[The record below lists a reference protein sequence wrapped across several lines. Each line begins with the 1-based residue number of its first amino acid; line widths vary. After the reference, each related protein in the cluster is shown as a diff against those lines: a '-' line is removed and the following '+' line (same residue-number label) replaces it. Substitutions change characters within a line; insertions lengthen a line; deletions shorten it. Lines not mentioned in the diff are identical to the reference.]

1 MAVIAIPS
9 ILQQSFISVGNIIIQ
24 GVINSFET
32 SVMAGYS
39 AAVKMNNLVITSLT
53 TVGNGISNFT
63 SQNIGAGKEERVKEG
78 WKSGLLVALVLCVP
92 FVLLYFAAGKYIML
106 IFMKDK
112 ATDALRYGMEFL
124 RTVAP
129 FYIIISVKLIT
140 DGVLRGAGMMG
151 KFTIATFT
159 DLIIRVVFSKIVSGY
174 WGTMGIWSAW
184 PVGWCIAT
192 LLSLLFFM
200 TSPFGKRKK
209 DNSDTKGLF
218 VKSPF

>member
-1 MAVIAIPS
+1 
-9 ILQQSFISVGNIIIQ
+9 
-24 GVINSFET
+24 
-32 SVMAGYS
+32 
-39 AAVKMNNLVITSLT
+39 
-53 TVGNGISNFT
+53 
-63 SQNIGAGKEERVKEG
+63 
-78 WKSGLLVALVLCVP
+78 
-92 FVLLYFAAGKYIML
+92 
-106 IFMKDK
+106 MKDK

-184 PVGWCIAT
+184 PVSWCIAT
-192 LLSLLFFM
+192 LLSFLFFIK
-200 TSPFGKRKK
+200 SPLGKRSKK
-209 DNSDTKGLF
+209 EKNLSLK
-218 VKSPF
+218 

>member
-1 MAVIAIPS
+1 
-9 ILQQSFISVGNIIIQ
+9 
-24 GVINSFET
+24 
-32 SVMAGYS
+32 
-39 AAVKMNNLVITSLT
+39 MNNLVITSLT

-78 WKSGLLVALVLCVP
+78 WKSGLLIALVLCVP
-92 FVLLYFAAGKYIML
+92 FVLLYFATGKYIML

-129 FYIIISVKLIT
+129 FYIIISVKLMT

-192 LLSLLFFM
+192 LLSFLFFIK
-200 TSPFGKRKK
+200 SPLGKRSKK
-209 DNSDTKGLF
+209 EKNLSLK
-218 VKSPF
+218 